1 MMSPSSTG
9 PPCVLTVTPDPRS
22 FAQRR
27 ADALAL
33 ICESF
38 LARGPADD
46 DDRYQIIIHATA
58 DMLTAGPDGHATPDT
73 LTGSTNG
80 RAPDHARRGE
90 LDNGVPLSA
99 RPRQRLGRRP

>member
-22 FAQRR
+22 FARPR

-46 DDRYQIIIHATA
+46 DDRYQIIIHATP
-58 DMLTAGPDGHATPDT
+58 DMLSGSPDT
-73 LTGSTNG
+73 PTDALTGSDTE
-80 RAPDHARRGE
+80 AAADHARRGE
-90 LDNGVPLSA
+90 LDNGVALSA
-99 RPRQRLGRRP
+99 RTLQRLGCD